1 MPESLQGTNSN
12 RPFLLA
18 IGLFLLLYLVLAM
31 LGVPQ
36 GWTARIQAGA
46 SHEALEDATGDADHI
61 PASVEAY
68 EAESDVHNAETLVP
82 PPIWT
87 VLPFLLLISAVAIF
101 PLLRFTELW
110 WESNRNRLLVVL
122 VLATATLAYYA
133 FFHAQPVEG
142 HWPTHKLESPV
153 AGVNWALARTV
164 FENAILGEYV
174 PFIVLMFSL
183 YVITG
188 GIRIEGDLT
197 PRPSTNVAIL
207 TVGGLLAGFIG
218 TTGAAMLLIR
228 PLLEANRGR
237 KRVVHTVVFFIFVVC
252 NCGGLLLPI
261 GDPPLFLGY
270 LRGVPFLWTLTLWRP
285 WLFVNGALLTVYFLW
300 DRFYAYPLENV
311 EEGTRSQRGSKS
323 KIAKRRRTNSDDS
336 QCSASLRVLGLWP
349 NAFLLLGVVLS
360 IALLTPERSFLQTDW
375 HPWLFLR
382 EAVQLGLVA
391 CSLAMSRREVRQA
404 NRFNYLA
411 MAEVAILFFGIFIC
425 MQAPLQI
432 LTVEG
437 SRLGV
442 RSPAAFFWATGLL
455 SSLLDNAPTYVVFFT
470 MAGTLETPEGATV
483 VAGVAESL
491 LIGISLGAVF
501 IGAMTYIGNGP
512 NFMVKSIAEQSGVEM
527 PSFFGYM
534 LYSCAV
540 LLPILLVTTWLFL

>member
-1 MPESLQGTNSN
+1 MPESIQGTNSN
-12 RPFLLA
+12 RPFLLT
-18 IGLFLLLYLVLAM
+18 IGLVLFLYLVLAV

-36 GWTARIQAGA
+36 AWTAQIQAGT
-46 SHEALEDATGDADHI
+46 SHDAVEDA
-61 PASVEAY
+61 ASGPVPISDSHKKM
-68 EAESDVHNAETLVP
+68 AESTVSESETLVRP
-82 PPIWT
+82 PLWT
-87 VLPFLLLISAVAIF
+87 VFPFLLLISAVAIC
-101 PLLRFTELW
+101 PLLRVTEIW
-110 WESNRNRLLVVL
+110 WESNRNRLIVVL
-122 VLATATLAYYA
+122 VLATLTLAYYV
-133 FFHAQPVEG
+133 FFHSHPVEG
-142 HWPTHKLESPV
+142 HWPTHKLVSPT
-153 AGVNWALARTV
+153 AGANWALARTV

-174 PFIVLMFSL
+174 PFIILMFSL

-188 GIRIEGDLT
+188 GIRIEGDLN
-197 PRPSTNVAIL
+197 PRPSTNVALL
-207 TVGGLLAGFIG
+207 TIGGLLAGFIG

-285 WLFVNGALLTVYFLW
+285 WLFVNGVLLAVYFLW
-300 DRFYAYPLENV
+300 DRYYAYPLEKLGESGRKKGRLKSANV
-311 EEGTRSQRGSKS
+311 E
-323 KIAKRRRTNSDDS
+323 RRRAKSSETSV
-336 QCSASLRVLGLWP
+336 SASIRVLGLWP
-349 NAFLLLGVVLS
+349 NALLLLGVVLS
-360 IALLTPERSFLQTDW
+360 IALLTPERSFPGTDW
-375 HPWLFLR
+375 HPWVFLR

-391 CSLAMSRREVRQA
+391 CSLGMSRREVRSA

-432 LTVEG
+432 LTEEG
-437 SRLGV
+437 SSLGV
-442 RSPAAFFWATGLL
+442 RSPSAFFWATGLL
-455 SSLLDNAPTYVVFFT
+455 SALLDNAPTYVVFFT
-470 MAGTLETPEGATV
+470 MAGTLDTPEGTV
-483 VAGVAESL
+483 IVAGVAESL

-527 PSFFGYM
+527 PSFFGFM
-534 LYSCAV
+534 LYSCTI
-540 LLPILLVTTWLFL
+540 LLPILLVATWLFL